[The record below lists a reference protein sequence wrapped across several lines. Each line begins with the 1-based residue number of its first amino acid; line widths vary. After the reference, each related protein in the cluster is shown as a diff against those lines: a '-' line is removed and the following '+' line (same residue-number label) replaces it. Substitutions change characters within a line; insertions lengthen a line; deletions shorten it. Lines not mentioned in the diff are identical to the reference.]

1 MKIQRVNRS
10 IFCFMIV
17 FCAGS
22 KLHYFF
28 GPKAIRTKK
37 ANLECTD
44 LLLSLFCKK
53 QQIRMAEHFTNA
65 FSDRN

>member
-1 MKIQRVNRS
+1 
-10 IFCFMIV
+10 MIV